1 MEKGKGK
8 NMQKV
13 DMSVK
18 GKNRRVYLEKAID
31 SNSWRARLYIGS
43 SVVSGKLV
51 QYTNGA
57 KRFYPIGKNAGL
69 I

>member
-1 MEKGKGK
+1 
-8 NMQKV
+8 MQKV

-18 GKNRRVYLEKAID
+18 GQNRRVYLEKAINK
-31 SNSWRARLYIGS
+31 NSWLARVYVGS

-51 QYTNGA
+51 KYSNGA
-57 KRFYPIGKNAGL
+57 KRFYPLGKNANL